1 MVASGIPDNIPHHAS
16 ETAKMALDILE
27 KVRVIINLDYNN
39 IFEQQKLKLFDV
51 YNEQTSVQTP
61 VQLHF

>member
-27 KVRVIINLDYNN
+27 KVCVIINLDYNK
-39 IFEQQKLKLFDV
+39 IFKQQKLELSDV
-51 YNEQTSVQTP
+51 YNE
-61 VQLHF
+61 